1 MQLMAAVRKGVEIM
15 NLKNCAECGRLY
27 VENPS
32 GLCPECFD
40 KEEKE
45 ELIITE
51 YMREVGKASMHQIHQ
66 ETGVSERTIMR
77 MMKKGRFIGKFDI
90 SYPCEICGA
99 PITEGRL
106 CDSCSINILSQA
118 SAEAEKDAK
127 KEAERQLALK
137 RAGRMYTRD
146 KF

>member
-1 MQLMAAVRKGVEIM
+1 M
-15 NLKNCAECGRLY
+15 NLKNCTGCGKLY

-32 GLCPECFD
+32 GLCPECFE

-51 YMREVGKASMHQIHQ
+51 YMRKVDKASMKQIHE

-77 MMKKGRFIGKFDI
+77 MMKKGRFVGNFEI
-90 SYPCEICGA
+90 SYPCELCGA

-106 CDSCSINILSQA
+106 CNDCGMNILSQA
-118 SAEAEKDAK
+118 NKEKAKDEK
-127 KEAERQLALK
+127 KEAERQAALK
-137 RAGRMYTRD
+137 RSGRMYTREKD
-146 KF
+146 

>member
-1 MQLMAAVRKGVEIM
+1 M
-15 NLKNCAECGRLY
+15 NLKNCIECGRLY

-32 GLCPECFD
+32 GLCPECYD

-45 ELIITE
+45 EIIITE
-51 YMREVGKASMHQIHQ
+51 YMRKVGKASMQQIHE
-66 ETGVSERTIMR
+66 ETGVNERTIMR

-106 CDSCSINILSQA
+106 CLDCSKNILDQA
-118 SAEAEKDAK
+118 TGEAEKDAK
-127 KEAERQLALK
+127 REAERQLALK

>member
-1 MQLMAAVRKGVEIM
+1 M
-15 NLKNCAECGRLY
+15 NLKNCTGCGKLY

-40 KEEKE
+40 KEEKD

-51 YMREVGKASMHQIHQ
+51 YMREVGKASMQQIHE
-66 ETGVSERTIMR
+66 ETGVNERTIMR
-77 MMKKGRFIGKFDI
+77 MLKKGRFIGKFSI
-90 SYPCEICGA
+90 SYPCETCKA

-106 CDSCSINILSQA
+106 CNACGRNILEQA
-118 SAEAEKDAK
+118 NKEAEKDAQK
-127 KEAERQLALK
+127 AAEREAAFK
-137 RAGRMYTRD
+137 RAGRMYTRE